1 MPNYDTIAEQSLCI
15 LDLGIE
21 RKYKEDYNFN
31 NRHRNYEGYLFQY
44 TLDGCRMLETHGIS
58 HRLIKGKGFFI
69 NFTDNSRYYLPSI
82 ENTEQPWTFFYIHFS
97 GPAVEPFLDVYVK
110 SVILSIH

>member
-21 RKYKEDYNFN
+21 RKYKENYNFN

-69 NFTDNSRYYLPSI
+69 FLLILLIIAGITYLPLKI
-82 ENTEQPWTFFYIHFS
+82 QNNHGHFFIFIFLVQQLNHF
-97 GPAVEPFLDVYVK
+97 
-110 SVILSIH
+110 